1 MTKKILAILFFCIII
16 LACFIGMSGCSTTN
30 QIYLPEENQDY
41 VINNYNVDITVDENK
56 TLLIK
61 ESITATFTDC
71 YKGIVRYIPI
81 DESVGEIDENGNL
94 TNTKNYKNTISDFVF
109 DHDNSSSGMSLIKTQ
124 TSSGYKFY
132 YLGSYSNFIGT
143 KTFTF
148 SYKLNPGD
156 DRDTSKDSF
165 YFNIVG
171 TGWDTKIEKL
181 NWTIIFPSST
191 SNLDYYIY
199 QGRIGQDATGQ
210 KATLNGNTIS
220 SSATNLDYG
229 EAVTLKIDF
238 EEGYFSFNR
247 SYLYDIILL
256 TSFFVLLVL
265 IFVLFAKYRKKEI
278 VVDVVEFSAP
288 ENLTPTEAGFVYDGA
303 VQGKDLSSLLVYW
316 ADKGYLQIID
326 KGKNDAEFK
335 KLKDLPENAKI
346 HEKIYFNSLFENRE
360 TFTLKS
366 LGQKEGNAA
375 LSAKKS
381 VDMTNKNYFVNSGKN
396 VFFVLNFLVL
406 TFLIVDALKLGFA
419 AHQFW
424 YGASRII
431 FAIVFFFIIKS
442 RLKNPEIEKT
452 QKLTFRIFKYIFFA
466 LLFIGFYLLNLLY
479 TEAYCD
485 LFYTRLFFIVLPI
498 TLFFTIAHLEYRTKK
513 GREHLGKLNGLKTY
527 IEVAE
532 KDKLEALVKDNP
544 KIFYH
549 ILPYAYVLGVSEVYI
564 NKFKDIPIGSPDYL
578 VTSSPLSTIL
588 TLNLLNNS
596 LNLVSIN
603 LATYLPSVTKS
614 IIRTVGT
621 VASTGRTFTGG
632 GFSGG
637 GFGGG
642 GGGAFK

>member
-1 MTKKILAILFFCIII
+1 MTKKVLAILFFCIII

-61 ESITATFTDC
+61 ESITATFTDY

-109 DHDNSSSGMSLIKTQ
+109 DYDNSSSGMSLIKTQ

-181 NWTIIFPSST
+181 NWTITFPSSI

-278 VVDVVEFSAP
+278 VVDVVEFSAKP
-288 ENLTPTEAGFVYDGA
+288 
-303 VQGKDLSSLLVYW
+303 
-316 ADKGYLQIID
+316 QISD
-326 KGKNDAEFK
+326 TDFEVVEF
-335 KLKDLPENAKI
+335 
-346 HEKIYFNSLFENRE
+346 
-360 TFTLKS
+360 
-366 LGQKEGNAA
+366 
-375 LSAKKS
+375 
-381 VDMTNKNYFVNSGKN
+381 
-396 VFFVLNFLVL
+396 
-406 TFLIVDALKLGFA
+406 
-419 AHQFW
+419 
-424 YGASRII
+424 
-431 FAIVFFFIIKS
+431 
-442 RLKNPEIEKT
+442 
-452 QKLTFRIFKYIFFA
+452 
-466 LLFIGFYLLNLLY
+466 
-479 TEAYCD
+479 
-485 LFYTRLFFIVLPI
+485 
-498 TLFFTIAHLEYRTKK
+498 
-513 GREHLGKLNGLKTY
+513 
-527 IEVAE
+527 
-532 KDKLEALVKDNP
+532 
-544 KIFYH
+544 
-549 ILPYAYVLGVSEVYI
+549 
-564 NKFKDIPIGSPDYL
+564 
-578 VTSSPLSTIL
+578 
-588 TLNLLNNS
+588 
-596 LNLVSIN
+596 
-603 LATYLPSVTKS
+603 
-614 IIRTVGT
+614 
-621 VASTGRTFTGG
+621 
-632 GFSGG
+632 
-637 GFGGG
+637 
-642 GGGAFK
+642 

>member
-1 MTKKILAILFFCIII
+1 MTKKVLAILFFCIII

-61 ESITATFTDC
+61 ESITATFTDY

-181 NWTIIFPSST
+181 NWTITFPSST

-220 SSATNLDYG
+220 SSSTNLDYG

-256 TSFFVLLVL
+256 TGFFVLLVL

-360 TFTLKS
+360 TFTLKL

-396 VFFVLNFLVL
+396 VFNFLNFIVL
-406 TFLIVDALKLGFA
+406 AFLFLDALKLGFM

-485 LFYTRLFFIVLPI
+485 PFYTRLFFIVLPI
-498 TLFFTIAHLEYRTKK
+498 ALFFTIAHLEYRTKK
-513 GREHLGKLNGLKTY
+513 GRELLGKLNGLKTY

-532 KDKLEALVKDNP
+532 KDKLEALVKDDP

-588 TLNLLNNS
+588 TINILNNS
-596 LNLVSIN
+596 LNIVSIN

-642 GGGAFK
+642 GGGAFR